1 MQIFISHSSRNAA
14 EASAI
19 CRLLEE
25 SGTRCFIAPRD
36 IRTGKEYAEEIVN
49 GLDGSAAVILLMSE
63 AANHSPHVLREVE
76 RAVSKSIPILVYKL
90 EEVALSKSME
100 YFLMTHQWVG
110 LQDKDGYA
118 RILSFAADLQK
129 RTAKGQDTAA
139 QGAQKKQDREAAGA
153 EYQNERRTESA
164 DKKQAKIRALALAAA
179 FCLIAVGLLAGFLLL
194 QSGRRTKVQVQTGDT
209 VLFGS
214 YNGEEISWRVLRISD
229 DGSKAVLVA
238 ADILTMK
245 AFDAAEGGRY
255 NRYDEVDYWGQETVA
270 DTDLEL
276 QMLVR
281 GNNSWCVSNIRTWL
295 NSTAEVVLYADQ
307 PPEASAMAEKKNG
320 YQNEA

>member
-100 YFLMTHQWVG
+100 YFLH
-110 LQDKDGYA
+110 
-118 RILSFAADLQK
+118 
-129 RTAKGQDTAA
+129 
-139 QGAQKKQDREAAGA
+139 
-153 EYQNERRTESA
+153 
-164 DKKQAKIRALALAAA
+164 
-179 FCLIAVGLLAGFLLL
+179 
-194 QSGRRTKVQVQTGDT
+194 
-209 VLFGS
+209 
-214 YNGEEISWRVLRISD
+214 
-229 DGSKAVLVA
+229 
-238 ADILTMK
+238 
-245 AFDAAEGGRY
+245 
-255 NRYDEVDYWGQETVA
+255 
-270 DTDLEL
+270 
-276 QMLVR
+276 
-281 GNNSWCVSNIRTWL
+281 
-295 NSTAEVVLYADQ
+295 
-307 PPEASAMAEKKNG
+307 
-320 YQNEA
+320 